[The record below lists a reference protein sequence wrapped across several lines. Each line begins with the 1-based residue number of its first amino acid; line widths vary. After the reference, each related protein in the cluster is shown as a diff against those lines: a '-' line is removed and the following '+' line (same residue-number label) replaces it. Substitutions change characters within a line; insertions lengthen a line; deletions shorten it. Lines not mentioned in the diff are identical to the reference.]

1 MTVQK
6 GTTPPYTITPPILD
20 LIERIGEAIGRVNEA
35 AVQSDLRLRR
45 VNRIRTI
52 QGSLAIEGNTLSEDE
67 ISTILDGKPVIAPL
81 PEVQEVRNAIKVY
94 DQIPQWNPASKEDL
108 LKAHEILM
116 LGLLDAPGHF
126 RRGGVGVGG
135 GGKVHH
141 IAPPASRLPILMSNL
156 MSWLEHTQE
165 HALIAS
171 SVFHYEFEFIHPFE
185 DGNGRMGR
193 LWQTIILARWK
204 RLFADV
210 PVESLV
216 YARQSDYYKAI
227 RESSAIGA
235 STPFITYMLESIL
248 DAVLDTPQ
256 ERPYVAPQVRR
267 LLAVLDQEM
276 TMREILLALDLRD
289 RKSFR
294 QRYLHPALE
303 QGLVEMAFPDSP
315 TARNQRYRRTAHGRL
330 VKAYP
335 HAQTGNFL

>member
-1 MTVQK
+1 MTLSK

-35 AVQSDLRLRR
+35 AVQADLRLRR

-81 PEVQEVRNAIKVY
+81 REVQEVRNAIKVY
-94 DQIPQWNPASKEDL
+94 DQLLHWNPASKEDL
-108 LKAHEILM
+108 LKAHEMLM
-116 LGLLDAPGHF
+116 LGSLDAPGHY
-126 RRGGVGVGG
+126 RLSGVGVGG
-135 GGKVHH
+135 GGEIHH
-141 IAPPASRLPILMSNL
+141 IAPPASRVPLLMSNL
-156 MSWLEHTQE
+156 LSWLEDTQE

-193 LWQTIILARWK
+193 LWQTAILARWK

-227 RESSAIGA
+227 RESSAIGE
-235 STPFITYMLESIL
+235 STPFISYMLEAIL
-248 DAVLDTPQ
+248 DAVIATPQ
-256 ERPYVAPQVRR
+256 ERPYVTPQVKR
-267 LLAVLDQEM
+267 LLAVLDHEM

-294 QRYLHPALE
+294 QRYLQPALE
-303 QGLVEMAFPDSP
+303 QGLVEMAFPESP
-315 TARNQRYRRTAHGRL
+315 TARNQRYRRTTRWRNL
-330 VKAYP
+330 
-335 HAQTGNFL
+335 N